1 MSSQAKESDELNTE
15 MVEWIDGERISL
27 EEYDTRISERINSLA
42 GSYLLK
48 INNDCSWIFGIS
60 R

>member
-1 MSSQAKESDELNTE
+1 MKMKEVDELNTE

-27 EEYDTRISERINSLA
+27 EEYEDRISVHINALA

-48 INNDCSWIFGIS
+48 TNSDYNWIFGLS
-60 R
+60 